1 MDMFSSYFASF
12 SDFVLFSGRIPV
24 YLQPRHS
31 MSLSAV
37 CPGKMPWDI
46 GCKSHPKDL
55 RGLESNPRPLVYKAS
70 SFNTTLR
77 KLLGING

>member
-31 MSLSAV
+31 MSLSVV
-37 CPGKMPWDI
+37 CPGKMPCDF

-55 RGLESNPRPLVYKAS
+55 SNPRPLVYKAS
-70 SFNTTLR
+70 NFNTTPR